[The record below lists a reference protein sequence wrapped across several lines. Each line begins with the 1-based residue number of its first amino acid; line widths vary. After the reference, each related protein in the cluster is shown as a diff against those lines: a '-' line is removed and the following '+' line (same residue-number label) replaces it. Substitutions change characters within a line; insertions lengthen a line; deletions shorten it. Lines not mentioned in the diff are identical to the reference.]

1 MLGTR
6 QWLESTTFRRARI
19 IPVNLFHKGS
29 FTSKHGWEWV
39 YKVIDKEKKP
49 LLSGDWITHE
59 SIYAEMQYFKRS
71 STL

>member
-6 QWLESTTFRRARI
+6 QRLESTTVRRARI

-29 FTSKHGWEWV
+29 FTSKHGREWV

-49 LLSGDWITHE
+49 LLSGD
-59 SIYAEMQYFKRS
+59 YP
-71 STL
+71 